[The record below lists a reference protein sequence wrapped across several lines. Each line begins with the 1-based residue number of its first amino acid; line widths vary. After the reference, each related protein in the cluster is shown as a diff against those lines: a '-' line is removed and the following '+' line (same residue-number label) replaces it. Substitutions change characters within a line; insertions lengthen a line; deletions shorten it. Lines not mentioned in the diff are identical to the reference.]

1 MNTINKSLLDG
12 RLICLT
18 PIDVE
23 KDAEVEAK
31 WTHDPEYLR
40 LLSAETVRPLSPA
53 HLKKKYEDLE
63 KKMAESRDQFYFAV
77 RLQKEA
83 VVDGEN
89 SGTDADNKRLVGF
102 TELTWVSW
110 NHGAAYLKLGIGD
123 PGDRGKGYGSEAL
136 ALMLNFSFDELNLLR
151 ITAVIPEYNRV
162 AQHTFER
169 VGFIE
174 EVRRRQ
180 ALHRY
185 GRRWDVIHMGILR
198 AEWEEKYRVM
208 SNK

>member
-1 MNTINKSLLDG
+1 MNMINKSLLDG

-31 WTHDPEYLR
+31 WTHDPEYMG
-40 LLSAETVRPLSPA
+40 LLSAEIVRPLSPA

-63 KKMAESRDQFYFAV
+63 KKMDESGDKFYFAI
-77 RLQKEA
+77 RLREGDA
-83 VVDGEN
+83 ADGEN
-89 SGTDADNKRLVGF
+89 SGTEVNTRRLVGF

-110 NHGAAYLKLGIGD
+110 NHGAAYLMLGIGD
-123 PGDRGKGYGSEAL
+123 PGDRGMGYGSEAV
-136 ALMLNFSFDELNLLR
+136 ALMLNYSFEELNLSRL
-151 ITAVIPEYNRV
+151 TAVVPEYNQAASQMFKR
-162 AQHTFER
+162 A
-169 VGFIE
+169 GFVE

-198 AEWEEKYRVM
+198 AEWVEK
-208 SNK
+208 N